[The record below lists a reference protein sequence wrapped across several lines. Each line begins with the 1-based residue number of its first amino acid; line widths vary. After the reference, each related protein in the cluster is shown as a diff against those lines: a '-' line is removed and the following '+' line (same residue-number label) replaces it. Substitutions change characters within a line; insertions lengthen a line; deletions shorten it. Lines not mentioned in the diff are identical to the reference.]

1 MNLTAS
7 ANSPSPFKGE
17 GWGGGKTCNKDTG
30 SNMQR
35 LSSNTKTNAR
45 NLRKNMTD
53 VERLLWSKIRG
64 RQLQGFRFR
73 RQHPIG
79 RYIVDFVCI
88 ELKLIIELDGSQH
101 NDQQQYDMKRSQW
114 LQIKGYKTI
123 RFWNNDV
130 VENLEGVLQTIYNN
144 LPPSQPSPL
153 KGEGV

>member
-7 ANSPSPFKGE
+7 ANSPSPFKG
-17 GWGGGKTCNKDTG
+17 GVGVGVKHAIKTQVV
-30 SNMQR
+30 NMQR
-35 LSSNTKTNAR
+35 LSPNTKTNAR

-64 RQLQGFRFR
+64 RQLRGFRFR

-88 ELKLIIELDGSQH
+88 ELKLIVEMDGGQH
-101 NDQQQYDMKRSQW
+101 GDQQQYDMNRTQW
-114 LQIKGYKTI
+114 LQTKGYKVI

-130 VENLEGVLQTIYNN
+130 IDDLEGVMQAIYNH
-144 LPPSQPSPL
+144 LPPSQPSP
-153 KGEGV
+153 